1 MQSAVAAS
9 VKKHMLKS
17 KTVTASQIELTVE
30 VRLKDAT
37 TQFVNRIQD
46 IPGVTSAVL
55 VSYNG
60 DYMG

>member
-1 MQSAVAAS
+1 M
-9 VKKHMLKS
+9 
-17 KTVTASQIELTVE
+17 ELTDE
-30 VRLKDAT
+30 IRLADENT
-37 TQFVNRIQD
+37 DFVNALSQ